1 MRLRN
6 KHARYDKVMLDITT
20 KCNLDCE
27 ICYRVPGS
35 GKDIPL
41 DKLEQISKEFQGIII
56 SICGGEPTLRSDL
69 PEIINM
75 FSQNNTV
82 FLITNGILLAD
93 YRYALKLK
101 QNGLRYVSFSL
112 NGFSDDTYKKINGEA
127 LLDKKLAALN
137 NLMRLNYRIILSV
150 LLVPGVNEKEINGL
164 IDYAFQ
170 HRKFIKELR
179 IRSAA
184 PLGRFAASRKYS
196 VEEILDIL
204 CRHKAITK
212 RDLERSLKFKK
223 TINSISPFNIFPIR
237 SCFFDFYITSPENRT
252 ETPAFPFTGGL
263 SGLLRPRAINF
274 LYNAVKK
281 VLFRIDTKPWAHNKN
296 MLKIGVRSWPDETD
310 INMYEIDRC
319 NTGYY
324 MDGKIL
330 PFCYANIIKEKKRL
344 LKQEKDEK
352 NL

>member
-1 MRLRN
+1 MTLRN

-20 KCNLDCE
+20 KCNLDCK

-35 GKDIPL
+35 AKDIPL
-41 DKLEQISKEFQGIII
+41 DNLEQISKEFQGIII
-56 SICGGEPTLRSDL
+56 SICGGEPTLRPDL

-82 FLITNGILLAD
+82 FLITNGILLAN
-93 YRYALKLK
+93 YHYALKLK

-112 NGFSDDTYKKINGEA
+112 NGFSDDTYKKINGKA

-170 HRKFIKELR
+170 HKRFIKELR

-184 PLGRFAASRKYS
+184 PLGRFAANRKYS
-196 VEEILDIL
+196 VAEILNIL
-204 CRHKAITK
+204 CRHNGITK
-212 RDLERSLKFKK
+212 SALERTRKFKK
-223 TINSISPFNIFPIR
+223 TINCLSPFNIFPIR
-237 SCFFDFYITSPENRT
+237 SCFFDFYIRSLESRPGA
-252 ETPAFPFTGGL
+252 PPFPFSGGL
-263 SGLLRPRAINF
+263 SGLLRPREIYF
-274 LYNAVKK
+274 LYNAARKI
-281 VLFRIDTKPWAHNKN
+281 LFRIDTKPWAHNET

-324 MDGKIL
+324 MDGRVL

-344 LKQEKDEK
+344 LKQKKDEK
-352 NL
+352 KL